1 MPDSYTVTTTLGR
14 EEVVAGTLYRARTSG
29 TFVYDTDYLRR
40 RDAFALVPALG
51 LFPGPQSLGPPN
63 PFSDSAPDT
72 WGRKVQNRAA
82 GRRLDDLT
90 LMLGVND
97 EGRQGATR
105 FWHDETAV
113 ADGDG
118 VPAEADLSE
127 IIQVADQI
135 ERDDPDIDEVALRRL
150 FRATGSLG
158 GARPKANVRL
168 GDELWLAKF
177 PKPRGDDWNVMA
189 WEASMLD
196 AMDRWGIDVPARR
209 TKQITVEGTVRTI
222 LFLRRFDRGA
232 GGTRIPYISAMTA
245 LEAQDGDGGDWL
257 DLTDFARA
265 HGADVRQL
273 WRRAIFGVLVGNLDD
288 HLRNHGFLRRGGGW
302 ALSPAFDVNPEPL
315 GHGDDHELALFG
327 TTTLDV
333 SAFLT
338 KEALSMFGLS
348 AAEART
354 HLAAL
359 VPLLGALPRSAEHH
373 GADARS
379 VRLMQTRLDAAAARL
394 G

>member
-1 MPDSYTVTTTLGR
+1 M
-14 EEVVAGTLYRARTSG
+14 
-29 TFVYDTDYLRR
+29 
-40 RDAFALVPALG
+40 
-51 LFPGPQSLGPPN
+51 
-63 PFSDSAPDT
+63 
-72 WGRKVQNRAA
+72 QNRAA

-105 FWHDETAV
+105 FWRNGTAL

-118 VPAEADLSE
+118 VPAEADLSD
-127 IIQVADQI
+127 IIRVADQI

-168 GDELWLAKF
+168 GEELWLAKF
-177 PKPRGDDWNVMA
+177 PKPLGDDWNVMA

-196 AMDRWGIDVPARR
+196 AMDRWGIDVPVRR
-209 TKQITVEGTVRTI
+209 TKQVTVDGSVRTI

-232 GGTRIPYISAMTA
+232 GGVRIPYISAMTA

-265 HGADVRQL
+265 HGADVTQL
-273 WRRAIFGVLVGNLDD
+273 WRRAVFGVLVGNLDD

-302 ALSPAFDVNPEPL
+302 ALSPAFDVNPEPRD
-315 GHGDDHELALFG
+315 HGDDHELALFG
-327 TTTLDV
+327 AATLDV
-333 SAFLT
+333 NDFLT
-338 KEALSMFGLS
+338 KEALSTFGLS

-354 HLAAL
+354 HLDAL
-359 VPLLGALPRSAEHH
+359 LPLLEAMPRFAEHH
-373 GADARS
+373 GADGRS
-379 VRLMQTRLDAAAARL
+379 IRVMQTRLEAAATRL

>member
-1 MPDSYTVTTTLGR
+1 
-14 EEVVAGTLYRARTSG
+14 
-29 TFVYDTDYLRR
+29 
-40 RDAFALVPALG
+40 
-51 LFPGPQSLGPPN
+51 
-63 PFSDSAPDT
+63 
-72 WGRKVQNRAA
+72 
-82 GRRLDDLT
+82 
-90 LMLGVND
+90 
-97 EGRQGATR
+97 
-105 FWHDETAV
+105 
-113 ADGDG
+113 
-118 VPAEADLSE
+118 
-127 IIQVADQI
+127 
-135 ERDDPDIDEVALRRL
+135 
-150 FRATGSLG
+150 
-158 GARPKANVRL
+158 
-168 GDELWLAKF
+168 
-177 PKPRGDDWNVMA
+177 
-189 WEASMLD
+189 
-196 AMDRWGIDVPARR
+196 
-209 TKQITVEGTVRTI
+209 
-222 LFLRRFDRGA
+222 
-232 GGTRIPYISAMTA
+232 MTA

-288 HLRNHGFLRRGGGW
+288 HLRDHGFLRRGGGW